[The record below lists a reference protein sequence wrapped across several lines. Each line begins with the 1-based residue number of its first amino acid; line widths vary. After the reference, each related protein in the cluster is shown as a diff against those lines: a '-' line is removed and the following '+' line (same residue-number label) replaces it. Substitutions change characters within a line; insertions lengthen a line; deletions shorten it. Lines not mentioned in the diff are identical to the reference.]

1 MGKKNPP
8 KPKPKK
14 NEALKSPEKEK
25 HVPQIVS
32 EELWNLYDEETT
44 SNGES
49 ESPKAK

>member
-1 MGKKNPP
+1 
-8 KPKPKK
+8 
-14 NEALKSPEKEK
+14 
-25 HVPQIVS
+25 VS